1 MVTCWPA
8 LAVVGSSESI
18 TGGRFA
24 GGPWSVTALPPPS
37 QVALACRAAAVAPGG
52 AVTVNATDFDAPAA
66 PGPSRAGPAGVTVQP
81 AGALSETAAPVIA
94 PGPALARVA
103 VTVALPVSGVAGSS
117 ESETGAAP
125 ARVPAP
131 PPICEIVS
139 GKRVETGPVRT

>member
-24 GGPWSVTALPPPS
+24 GGPWSVTALPPS

-66 PGPSRAGPAGVTVQP
+66 TVPSPAGPAGVTVQP

-94 PGPALARVA
+94 PGPALASVA
-103 VTVALPVSGVAGSS
+103 VTVALPGSGVARSS
-117 ESETGAAP
+117 ESQTAGGP
-125 ARVPAP
+125 RRVPAR
-131 PPICEIVS
+131 PPICAIRHR
-139 GKRVETGPVRT
+139 K

>member
-52 AVTVNATDFDAPAA
+52 AVTVSATACEARAATVPTAAA
-66 PGPSRAGPAGVTVQP
+66 PRGVRVQP

-94 PGPALARVA
+94 PGPALASVA
-103 VTVALPVSGVAGSS
+103 V
-117 ESETGAAP
+117 
-125 ARVPAP
+125 
-131 PPICEIVS
+131 
-139 GKRVETGPVRT
+139 

>member
-37 QVALACRAAAVAPGG
+37 QVALACSVAAVAPDG
-52 AVTVNATDFDAPAA
+52 AVTVNVTGFDAPAA
-66 PGPSRAGPAGVTVQP
+66 TVPTAAGPAGVTVQP
-81 AGALSETAAPVIA
+81 AGALSETAAPVIG
-94 PGPALARVA
+94 PGPALVRVA

-117 ESETGAAP
+117 ESETAGGCG
-125 ARVPAP
+125 RVTAP
-131 PPICEIVS
+131 PPLCRIRS
-139 GKRVETGPVRT
+139 GEGVAAGPG